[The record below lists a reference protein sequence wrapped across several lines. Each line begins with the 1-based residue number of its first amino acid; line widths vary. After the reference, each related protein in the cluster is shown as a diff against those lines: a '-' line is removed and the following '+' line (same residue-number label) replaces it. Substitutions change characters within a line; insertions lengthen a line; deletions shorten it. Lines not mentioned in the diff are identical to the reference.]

1 MEGWIKSVSS
11 RNAQGKTPVS
21 RFNFWQFIRF
31 ESTGPV
37 MSQLIFRFMTP
48 RFRAPLLSLLV
59 MTTFVCGFTRTG
71 WGQKPVQEQGEK
83 FNTLLYYMNRMYV
96 DSVDLDGLVETAIRG
111 MLEELDPH
119 SVYIPSEDLKQ
130 ADEPLNGKFEGIG
143 VRFNIMKDT
152 IMVVATIAGGPSEKL
167 GIMGG
172 DRIVEVDGEVVAGV
186 GIRNKGVMERL
197 KGPKGTHVEV
207 GIQRGRMDGLLYFD
221 IERDKIPIYSVDAHY
236 MVNNRTGYIKVN
248 RFSKETMSELN
259 SALDELQSE
268 GMKDLVLDLQGN
280 GGGMLNTA
288 IEMGDEFLSGDRLIV
303 YTDGRSFPREDRVA
317 DTEGRFEKGRL
328 VVLVDE
334 SSASASEIVS
344 GAIQDW
350 DRGLIVGRRTFGK
363 GLVQRPVRLPDGSAV
378 RLTVQQY
385 FTPAGRCIQKPYE
398 DGVDAYRREKYE
410 RFEKG
415 ELMSLDSLDLPDS
428 LKYSTKILGR
438 TVYGG
443 GGILPDVFV
452 PIDTSYN
459 SVYFTDLLRR
469 GLFNR
474 AVLEYVDK
482 NRKRLEREYG
492 DRDAFI
498 ADQPLEKEL
507 LDGLIALG
515 EAEDIP
521 FVEEDWNGS
530 LYAIELRLK
539 AILARTLFDTTAFYE
554 VFNPIN
560 PVYRRA
566 MEVLSDGTYKSSGVG
581 QR

>member
-1 MEGWIKSVSS
+1 
-11 RNAQGKTPVS
+11 
-21 RFNFWQFIRF
+21 
-31 ESTGPV
+31 
-37 MSQLIFRFMTP
+37 MTY
-48 RFRAPLLSLLV
+48 RFRATAFSLLTLSLLGLLPAAS
-59 MTTFVCGFTRTG
+59 MQ
-71 WGQKPVQEQGEK
+71 GQNPVQDQGEK

-119 SVYIPSEDLKQ
+119 SVYIPAEDLQQ

-152 IMVVATIAGGPSEKL
+152 IMVVSTIAGGPSEKL
-167 GIMGG
+167 GIMAG
-172 DRIVEVDGEVVAGV
+172 DRIVEVDGELVAGI

-207 GIQRGRMDGLLYFD
+207 GIRRGSAKDLLVFD

-236 MVNNRTGYIKVN
+236 MVDDRIGYIKVN
-248 RFSKETMSELN
+248 RFSKETMGELHV
-259 SALDELQSE
+259 ALDALKED

-288 IEMGDEFLSGDRLIV
+288 IAMGDEFLSGDRLIV

-317 DTEGRFEKGRL
+317 EKNGRFEKGRL
-328 VVLVDE
+328 VVLIDE

-344 GAIQDW
+344 GAVQDW
-350 DRGLIVGRRTFGK
+350 DRGLIVGRRSFGK

-385 FTPAGRCIQKPYE
+385 FTPSGRCIQKPYE

-428 LKYSTKILGR
+428 LRYETLQLGR

-452 PIDTSYN
+452 PIDTSLN
-459 SVYFTDLLRR
+459 STYFTDLLRK

-474 AVLEYVDK
+474 AVLQYVDA
-482 NRKRLEREYG
+482 NRDRLDTQFS
-492 DRDAFI
+492 DRAAFI
-498 ADQPLEKEL
+498 ATAPLEQEL

-515 EAEDIP
+515 ESEEVP
-521 FVEEDWNGS
+521 FVEADWNTS
-530 LYAIELRLK
+530 LPAIEKRLK
-539 AILARTLFDTTAFYE
+539 AILARTLFDTSAFYE

-560 PVYRRA
+560 PIYQRGIA
-566 MEVLSDGTYKSSGVG
+566 VLRDGTYKASGMG
-581 QR
+581 NR

>member
-1 MEGWIKSVSS
+1 MTQS
-11 RNAQGKTPVS
+11 RRLFRVPTILVLAVLMACPFAGQAQ
-21 RFNFWQFIRF
+21 
-31 ESTGPV
+31 ES
-37 MSQLIFRFMTP
+37 
-48 RFRAPLLSLLV
+48 
-59 MTTFVCGFTRTG
+59 
-71 WGQKPVQEQGEK
+71 VQEQGEK

-119 SVYIPSEDLKQ
+119 SVYIPAEDLQQ

-152 IMVVATIAGGPSEKL
+152 IMVVSTIAGGPSEKL
-167 GIMGG
+167 GIMSG
-172 DRIVEVDGEVVAGV
+172 DRIVEVDGETVAGI
-186 GIRNKGVMERL
+186 GIRNKGVMDRL
-197 KGPKGTHVEV
+197 KGPKGTHVDV
-207 GIQRGRMDGLLYFD
+207 GIRRGKAKELIHFD
-221 IERDKIPIYSVDAHY
+221 IERDKIPIYSVDASY
-236 MVNNRTGYIKVN
+236 MVDDRIGYIKVN
-248 RFSKETMSELN
+248 RFSKETMGELHD
-259 SALDELQSE
+259 ALDKLKGN

-288 IEMGDEFLSGDRLIV
+288 IAMGDEFLADDRLIV
-303 YTDGRSFPREDRVA
+303 YTDGRSFPREDRLS

-344 GAIQDW
+344 GAVQDW

-385 FTPAGRCIQKPYE
+385 FTPSGRCIQKPYDE
-398 DGVDAYRREKYE
+398 GVDAYRREKYE

-428 LKYSTKILGR
+428 LRYETLQLGR

-452 PIDTSYN
+452 PIDTSLN
-459 SVYFTDLLRR
+459 STYFTDLLRK

-474 AVLEYVDK
+474 SVLEYVDA
-482 NRKRLEREYG
+482 NRARLEQQYA
-492 DRDAFI
+492 DRDSFVSNTA
-498 ADQPLEKEL
+498 LEQEL
-507 LDGLIALG
+507 LDGLVALG
-515 EAEDIP
+515 ESEEVA
-521 FVEEDWNGS
+521 FVEEDWNTS
-530 LYAIELRLK
+530 LSAIELRLK

-560 PVYRRA
+560 PIYNRGI
-566 MEVLSDGTYKSSGVG
+566 EVLRDGTYKASGVTH
-581 QR
+581 R

>member
-1 MEGWIKSVSS
+1 MP
-11 RNAQGKTPVS
+11 TPYIS
-21 RFNFWQFIRF
+21 D
-31 ESTGPV
+31 
-37 MSQLIFRFMTP
+37 MTQKL
-48 RFRAPLLSLLV
+48 RAPAFLFPLFLAACIAIPTLG
-59 MTTFVCGFTRTG
+59 TA
-71 WGQKPVQEQGEK
+71 QKPVQEQGEK

-119 SVYIPSEDLKQ
+119 SVYIPAEDLQQ

-152 IMVVATIAGGPSEKL
+152 IMVVSTIAGGPSEKL
-167 GIMGG
+167 GIMAG
-172 DRIVEVDGEVVAGV
+172 DRIVQVDGEVVAGV

-197 KGPKGTHVEV
+197 KGPKGTRVEV
-207 GIQRGRMDGLLYFD
+207 GIRRGRISDLLFFD

-236 MVNNRTGYIKVN
+236 MVNDRTAYVKIN
-248 RFSKETMSELN
+248 RFSKGTMAELN
-259 SALDELQSE
+259 SALDALKED
-268 GMKDLVLDLQGN
+268 GMKDLILDLQGN
-280 GGGMLNTA
+280 GGGMLNAA
-288 IEMGDEFLSGDRLIV
+288 IDMGDEFLSGDRLIV

-317 DTEGRFEKGRL
+317 DTQGRFEKGRL

-385 FTPAGRCIQKPYE
+385 FTPAGRCIQKPYDE
-398 DGVDAYRREKYE
+398 GVDAYRREKYD

-428 LKYSTKILGR
+428 LKYSTKVLGR

-443 GGILPDVFV
+443 GGILPDIFV
-452 PIDTSYN
+452 PLDTSYN

-474 AVLEYVDK
+474 AVLEYVDG
-482 NRKRLEREYG
+482 NRKRLVKDLS
-492 DRDAFI
+492 DRSDFVSNYK
-498 ADQPLEKEL
+498 LEQAL

-515 EAEDIP
+515 EAEEIE
-521 FVEEDWNGS
+521 FVEEDWNTS

-566 MEVLSDGTYKSSGVG
+566 LEVLEDGTYKDSGVG
-581 QR
+581 HK